1 MRNTVYIYKNLRL
14 LRNLQSEVFSIFTH
28 IVKISDG
35 LVLVRNANK

>member
-14 LRNLQSEVFSIFTH
+14 LRNLQAEVFSIFTH

-35 LVLVRNANK
+35 FILVRNANK

>member
-14 LRNLQSEVFSIFTH
+14 LRNLQAEVFSIFTH
-28 IVKISDG
+28 IVKIYDG

>member
-14 LRNLQSEVFSIFTH
+14 LRNLQAEVFSIFPH
-28 IVKISDG
+28 IVKISGG